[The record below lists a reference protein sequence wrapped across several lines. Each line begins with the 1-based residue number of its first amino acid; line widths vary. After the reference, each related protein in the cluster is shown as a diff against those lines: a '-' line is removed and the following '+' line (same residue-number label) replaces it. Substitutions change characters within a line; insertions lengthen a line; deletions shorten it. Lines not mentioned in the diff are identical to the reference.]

1 MEFYKTGQLG
11 WTDNYDPRYSLAFLD
26 VGDVKK
32 ANRKPSFVEN
42 CAFHRGFAPAVGVF
56 ATSRLKMTGNVMY
69 NTVGSAMVVWGDQ
82 NEVIDNLMVSNLWA
96 PVFNGRKEK
105 NKKME
110 AALEIGKLYS
120 GYNCA
125 SVMSQMN

>member
-1 MEFYKTGQLG
+1 
-11 WTDNYDPRYSLAFLD
+11 
-26 VGDVKK
+26 
-32 ANRKPSFVEN
+32 
-42 CAFHRGFAPAVGVF
+42 
-56 ATSRLKMTGNVMY
+56 MTGNVMY

-110 AALEIGKLYS
+110 AALEIGKL
-120 GYNCA
+120 
-125 SVMSQMN
+125 